1 MGKPIT
7 GLSPRREQALQERQM
22 VRMAKRI
29 EARVGRSIRKA
40 MLDMAQSSG
49 NPSESALAI
58 RRHQDEMR
66 QILRQ
71 EYEQVFKWF
80 GGRILQSTKKQIEYP
95 AEFLSAMEDWIAL
108 NGSIAVTQIAFTT
121 QSQAMAIIN
130 EMVAQA
136 AIEGL
141 GEREAASCCY
151 LPYAKRA
158 ESITGKGASY
168 QPYRSAQCSRLGNP
182 YCSHR
187 SGIPM
192 MKRWVSTGGN
202 RTREDHVEADGQTVP
217 IDKPFIVGGEELMYA
232 GDPTV
237 VQRMFATAVVS
248 LFMRQ
253 FRAI

>member
-7 GLSPRREQALQERQM
+7 GLSPRREQVLQERQM

-40 MLDMAQSSG
+40 MLDMAQSNG

-141 GEREAASCCY
+141 GEREAAKLLLSTIREKGGV
-151 LPYAKRA
+151 LSRA
-158 ESITGKGASY
+158 RAQVISRTEPHNAAGSATHIAATES
-168 QPYRSAQCSRLGNP
+168 N
-182 YCSHR
+182 
-187 SGIPM
+187 IPM

-202 RTREDHVEADGQTVP
+202 RTREDHADVDPEPIP
-217 IDKPFIVGGEELMYA
+217 IDQPFIVGGEELMYA
-232 GDPTV
+232 GDPNGSAANVCNCRCVVVYETV
-237 VQRMFATAVVS
+237 
-248 LFMRQ
+248 
-253 FRAI
+253 